1 MLNAVTGYQEVLDR
15 NRSLQNTRD
24 NLRDIHPKP
33 PGHSPTAS
41 PPAATRPTFEQA
53 RCRLKFS
60 KEGDRPRYAIPG
72 PRLSVTAKEGTSRQ
86 ERQVNGQPA

>member
-60 KEGDRPRYAIPG
+60 GDRPRYTIPG
-72 PRLSVTAKEGTSRQ
+72 PRLPSPRKKARHDK
-86 ERQVNGQPA
+86 NDK